1 MLRIHAGDL
10 IGTAKADIRLYR
22 DNKIFLCKLWERI
35 RPPVGR
41 VQSNKRAYLY
51 MDVLV
56 LLDPP
61 LMLGTTIHSNLLQ
74 ARGLFSPIDVCTVHT
89 ELLLML
95 GFSGVVIPV

>member
-41 VQSNKRAYLY
+41 VQSKRAYLY
-51 MDVLV
+51 MDVQYL
-56 LLDPP
+56 
-61 LMLGTTIHSNLLQ
+61 
-74 ARGLFSPIDVCTVHT
+74 CC
-89 ELLLML
+89 
-95 GFSGVVIPV
+95 